1 MLKKKN
7 IIGFAILVVL
17 TTVSFLCIMQTQANT
32 VFAETQTEIVKKN
45 SKSAQEVLADI
56 DKYQKQYFTIIK
68 RNDVLLQDEDNK
80 ILNKD
85 RKELKNLYKK
95 VQKQI
100 TNKSYMKNYRD
111 IEKRYANCD
120 GITTPEMNEF
130 AYNYYQEVDAL
141 LNKVYQDVKSKISSE
156 DFKNLVQSETEWLK
170 EVEDYKKVFDSRGF
184 GTIGTLVYYDY
195 EISMRQFRTLLLLLY
210 L

>member
-7 IIGFAILVVL
+7 SIGVAILVVI
-17 TTVSFLCIMQTQANT
+17 TAFSFFG
-32 VFAETQTEIVKKN
+32 VTQTYAKNVSAEKQIEVVKKN
-45 SKSAQEVLADI
+45 AKSAQEVLADI
-56 DKYQKQYFTIIK
+56 DKYQEQYFTIIK

-80 ILNKD
+80 ILNRD
-85 RKELKNLYKK
+85 RKKLKNLYKK

-100 TNKSYMKNYRD
+100 TNNVYMKDYRD

-120 GITTPEMNEF
+120 CITTPEMNEF
-130 AYNYYQEVDAL
+130 AHNYYKEVDAL
-141 LNKVYQDVKSKISSE
+141 LNKVYQEVKSKISPE

-170 EVEDYKKVFDSRGF
+170 EVENYKKVFDSMGF
-184 GTIGTLVYYDY
+184 GTIGTLVYCDY
-195 EISMRQFRTLLLLLY
+195 EVNMRQFRTLLLLLY